1 MTTSPSFRLG
11 RARPLSSC
19 HILRSTAGKFFEM
32 SPKSI
37 KAARGTRHALGQC
50 GSHCSESTILWYSL
64 EALLEPKLFDASL
77 FGRVSPS
84 TRIRRHVAPFLGEPS
99 SSSFRTSARAKRR
112 DEARQSWPQ
121 SISPTAYRVR
131 EGHASH
137 YCDQARCSSS
147 ISALATRRRAAPH
160 LPDCLGARPLDDVA
174 DVLSCFRIGVSAL

>member
-1 MTTSPSFRLG
+1 MLSFSAGLTVQKAPFSGILSRRFL
-11 RARPLSSC
+11 RPAPL
-19 HILRSTAGKFFEM
+19 HF
-32 SPKSI
+32 
-37 KAARGTRHALGQC
+37 
-50 GSHCSESTILWYSL
+50 
-64 EALLEPKLFDASL
+64 FDASL